1 MSQQNKDSLENF
13 FRKRTQSHNL
23 EFNEGDWLKLE
34 KQLDQ
39 EMPVAFTFF
48 SFLKRFWIIPL
59 AIILL
64 PTTWISYNYYSDI
77 KTEKA
82 AQVNNETENISEGSF
97 NNIVVEENSATP
109 LLIPESKDE
118 QATIFDNHSASG
130 EQGNRSAGKA
140 KPVDDVGFSSNKQVS
155 LISRDQSEN
164 SKGVVAAQDDIESK
178 NLGQVV
184 LGEGAKSGIYTKD
197 NKLLFLSAIPPDFIF
212 DEPSLTAPSN
222 NFKENEVLPAKINR
236 SFFKVGLGY
245 SPDFS
250 TVGIGNFVSPGS
262 RWTAI
267 IEYGF
272 FNRFVVN
279 TGIVLVDNKYEAY
292 GEDYHAPS
300 RYWKKGIVADEAYG
314 ECKMIDIPLNL
325 RYNLISKEKNKV
337 FVTAGASTYFVLK
350 EDYYFHYENEDP
362 ELPDHWGTEKMTV
375 YPFGIINLSF
385 GYEYQF
391 SRKSGIQIE
400 PFIKIPT
407 TGIGWGNVDLHT
419 MGVYFM
425 YKYKLSK

>member
-1 MSQQNKDSLENF
+1 MSQQDKDSLENF
-13 FRKRTQSHNL
+13 FRERTQGHNL

-34 KQLDQ
+34 KQLDR
-39 EMPVAFTFF
+39 ELPVAFTFF
-48 SFLKRFWIIPL
+48 SILKRFWIIPL
-59 AIILL
+59 AIFLL
-64 PTTWISYNYYSDI
+64 PLTWLSYNYYSDS
-77 KTEKA
+77 KA
-82 AQVNNETENISEGSF
+82 DQASQIINTPESISASSPNSDLTSINGVDPQLNPDNKYDQTTIF
-97 NNIVVEENSATP
+97 NNHSTTEEQKIVSENKTN
-109 LLIPESKDE
+109 SKGP
-118 QATIFDNHSASG
+118 I
-130 EQGNRSAGKA
+130 
-140 KPVDDVGFSSNKQVS
+140 GFSAIKKSA
-155 LISRDQSEN
+155 LISRDQSKK
-164 SKGVVAAQDDIESK
+164 STGVIKEQDNIEPK
-178 NLGQVV
+178 NLGQVDF
-184 LGEGAKSGIYTKD
+184 GEGAKSGINTMD

-212 DEPSLTAPSN
+212 DEPSLTGPSN
-222 NFKENEVLPAKINR
+222 NFKENEVLPAKFNR

-272 FNRFVVN
+272 FNRFVMN

-337 FVTAGASTYFVLK
+337 FVSAGASTYFVLK

-362 ELPDHWGTEKMTV
+362 DLPDHWGTEKMTV